1 MEKRAWKLYLHI
13 APNGKRYY
21 GITSKENPEERW
33 GLNGN
38 KYRRHPYF
46 YNAIKKYG
54 WDNFEHKI
62 IFTDLTEK
70 EAKLLEQMYIVLYD
84 TNNKLYGYN
93 MTLGGDGSLGCC
105 HTEEAKKK
113 MHNAHKGKIL
123 TEEHKKHIGEASK
136 ARWQDAQYREK
147 TINSRKGHKHSD
159 NTKAKIG
166 KGNSKKVRCIE
177 TREIF
182 NSEYEAGEKYH
193 RSYTNLGRAIKNN
206 KKFAGYYC
214 EYL

>member
-84 TNNKLYGYN
+84 TNNKL
-93 MTLGGDGSLGCC
+93 DG
-105 HTEEAKKK
+105 
-113 MHNAHKGKIL
+113 
-123 TEEHKKHIGEASK
+123 
-136 ARWQDAQYREK
+136 
-147 TINSRKGHKHSD
+147 
-159 NTKAKIG
+159 
-166 KGNSKKVRCIE
+166 
-177 TREIF
+177 
-182 NSEYEAGEKYH
+182 
-193 RSYTNLGRAIKNN
+193 
-206 KKFAGYYC
+206 
-214 EYL
+214 